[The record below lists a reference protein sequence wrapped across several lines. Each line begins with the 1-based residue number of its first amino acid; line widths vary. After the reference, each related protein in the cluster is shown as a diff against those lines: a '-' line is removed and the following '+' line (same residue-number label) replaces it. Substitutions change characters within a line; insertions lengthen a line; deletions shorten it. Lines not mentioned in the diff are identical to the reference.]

1 MSTYPSWIADLHRPS
16 RNGLNRARFCARN
29 IAPGMELQLVPEPE
43 NRASPHAVAVML
55 GRHHLG
61 YIPEQHGRIYRTLV
75 KEGAVLRCTV
85 ERVERRG
92 WFFRR
97 AKFVGLQISV
107 IESSARWNAD
117 DLSDRVTAPWS
128 AESMLRNA
136 SADLAEL
143 PTRGPGWRAPHRRA
157 EAQSTASI
165 MRRAAPRA
173 VAGGTGR

>member
-1 MSTYPSWIADLHRPS
+1 MRTYPSWIADLHRPS
-16 RNGLNRARFCARN
+16 RKGLNRARFCVRN
-29 IAPGMELQLVPEPE
+29 VAPGMELQLVPEPE
-43 NRASPHAVAVML
+43 NRTSPHAVAVML

-61 YIPEQHGRIYRTLV
+61 YIPEQHSRMYRMLV

-92 WFFRR
+92 LIFRQ

-107 IESSARWNAD
+107 IENSARWKAD

-128 AESMLRNA
+128 AESMLRRA

-143 PTRGPGWRAPHRRA
+143 PTRGQGWRTPRRWA
-157 EAQSTASI
+157 EAQSTASAI
-165 MRRAAPRA
+165 PRGAPRA
-173 VAGGTGR
+173 AAAGTPR